1 MLMYKTGCGYFR
13 ERGVPKVSF
22 LILAQYMNYTKSSKR
37 ITMPIPREEKQRG
50 SLIVFEGCDHS
61 GKTTQCKKL
70 VCALNEAGIKTKA
83 MRFPDRTTTIGKMID
98 SYLGNKCEI
107 EDHSVHLLFSA
118 NRWEMVPRMKSDLE
132 SGTTLIV
139 DRYAYSGVAFT
150 AAKEGFDINWC
161 KQPDVGLP
169 QPDRVIYLTLS
180 PEEAA
185 ERGTFGDERY
195 EQKEFQLK
203 VSENFEKL
211 RDSVWTEVKADKTID
226 DLHREL
232 LQITKDIIK
241 ESSSKPLEQLWCNS
255 YEKMT

>member
-1 MLMYKTGCGYFR
+1 MLMFRLKILDLIIKRRKILREVPKGCLFLAQNTNMSHEVIN
-13 ERGVPKVSF
+13 ERG
-22 LILAQYMNYTKSSKR
+22 A
-37 ITMPIPREEKQRG
+37 
-50 SLIVFEGCDHS
+50 LIVFEGCDHS

-70 VCALNEAGIKTKA
+70 VSALNEAGIKTEA

-98 SYLGNKCEI
+98 SYLGNKCDI

-118 NRWEMVPRMKSDLE
+118 NRWEMVPKIKTLIE

-150 AAKEGFDINWC
+150 GAKEGFDLYWC

-185 ERGTFGDERY
+185 SRGTFGKERY
-195 EQKEFQLK
+195 ELKDFQQK
-203 VSENFEKL
+203 VSSNFEKL
-211 RDSVWTEVKADKTID
+211 RDSTWMEVKADKSID

-232 LQITKDIIK
+232 LNIAKDIIE
-241 ESSSKPLEQLWCNS
+241 ESKNKPLGKLWS
-255 YEKMT
+255 TS